1 MKKMISN
8 IENKLVHLLGVLAM
22 LTLTGCESY
31 LEFEKFRFQSIVYVF
46 IGTLVIGFL
55 GMLFSNKN
63 GKK

>member
-1 MKKMISN
+1 MSN
-8 IENKLVHLLGVLAM
+8 IENKFVHFLFALTL

-31 LEFEKFRFQSIVYVF
+31 LKFEKFRFQSIGYVF
-46 IGTLVIGFL
+46 VGTLVIGLL